1 MVKVAINGFGRI
13 GRLAYRV
20 ALLHYPNELD
30 IVAVNTS
37 GSMDV
42 EGWAHLVKYDTTYR
56 KFPQE
61 VTFEKIREASQASDE
76 TPEIGKITAGGKTTL
91 VLAQRDPE
99 KLPWSKLGVEIV

>member
-1 MVKVAINGFGRI
+1 MVKIAINGFGRI
-13 GRLAYRV
+13 GRLAFRI
-20 ALLHYPNELD
+20 ALLNYSDKLD

-56 KFPQE
+56 KFPRE
-61 VTFEKIREASQASDE
+61 ITFEKIRSANEATDE

-91 VLAQRDPE
+91 GLAQRDPE
-99 KLPWSKLGVEIV
+99 KLP